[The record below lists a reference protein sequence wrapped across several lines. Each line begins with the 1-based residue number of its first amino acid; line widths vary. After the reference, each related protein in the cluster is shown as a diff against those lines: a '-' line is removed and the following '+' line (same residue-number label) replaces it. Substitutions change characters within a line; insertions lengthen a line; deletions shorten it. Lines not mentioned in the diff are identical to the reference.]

1 MMFADFWTNQ
11 KFDVQLPRLFKK
23 KQHAPEVSSHNKKP
37 AATSHR
43 KIGSQGTLHHDSD
56 EAIASATN
64 TRPSFALAS
73 FEKKRVAEGIQYP
86 LVAVKHPQFV
96 SPKFPGICFCRCLP
110 CYNLLYLLP
119 RLFELHGTW
128 FFNVKMFAKK
138 CWSSHWSRRK
148 NRNLTKLSQT
158 PNSEKMF
165 AGNKLA
171 IYCWGKKRVFFSNTK
186 MKLAKPESLALIS
199 VRMIFISRDPGSLGF
214 LSIFTTSQS
223 WKSPKKN
230 RMAAGWCGFL
240 WLLGKFLLNVTQ
252 LRIHRAVS
260 KAIRIYL
267 IKIHCFHKSR
277 PLVRLRLWRLQER
290 KGWMYLTWFLK

>member
-1 MMFADFWTNQ
+1 M
-11 KFDVQLPRLFKK
+11 
-23 KQHAPEVSSHNKKP
+23 
-37 AATSHR
+37 
-43 KIGSQGTLHHDSD
+43 
-56 EAIASATN
+56 
-64 TRPSFALAS
+64 
-73 FEKKRVAEGIQYP
+73 
-86 LVAVKHPQFV
+86 AVKHPQFV